1 MIFKVCFFLY
11 LILSSILVPLNR
23 EISNRFLLSILFK
36 YHTNLNLK
44 NQFLIQRIDSK
55 IAKKTLHKI
64 YNTIR
69 LWYLHPELNCAKV
82 LLLGE
87 SEMEFHRSREKA
99 NTSFKFA
106 KAPVESTLLVARNA
120 AWGRKVKKSFY
131 FCLFIYIL
139 GTYFLLCYRYL
150 PLLHISISNSFTFII
165 KLGILFSCFLLVL
178 SL

>member
-1 MIFKVCFFLY
+1 MFFFY

-87 SEMEFHRSREKA
+87 SEMEFLRSREKA
-99 NTSFKFA
+99 NKFA

-139 GTYFLLCYRYL
+139 GIFFCVIGTSLFF
-150 PLLHISISNSFTFII
+150 IS
-165 KLGILFSCFLLVL
+165 L
-178 SL
+178 SLSHSLLSLSHSLLLN

>member
-1 MIFKVCFFLY
+1 MFFFY

-87 SEMEFHRSREKA
+87 SEMEFLRSREKA

-139 GTYFLLCYRYL
+139 GIFFCVIGRYL